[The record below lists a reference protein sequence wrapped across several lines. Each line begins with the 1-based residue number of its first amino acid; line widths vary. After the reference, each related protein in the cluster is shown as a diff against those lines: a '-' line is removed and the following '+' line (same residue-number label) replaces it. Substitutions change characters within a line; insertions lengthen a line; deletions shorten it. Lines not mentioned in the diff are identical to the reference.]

1 MNNEE
6 AIKVLE
12 MIECHGSLPTK
23 AKAKAIESLKSNADL
38 MNQLEEL
45 VEQLNEEI
53 RTGSNM
59 VTVAYKNGKRDAYA
73 AVLCAMREGDE
84 E

>member
-1 MNNEE
+1 MDKDE
-6 AIKVLE
+6 
-12 MIECHGSLPTK
+12 
-23 AKAKAIESLKSNADL
+23 L

-45 VEQLNEEI
+45 IEQLTEEI

-59 VTVAYKNGKRDAYA
+59 VTAAYKNGKRDAYA
-73 AVLCAMREGDE
+73 AVLCALREGDE